1 MTEQRKRPHQ
11 GKAAKDLNDTI
22 RYTMWSV
29 FRLRDVA
36 RRGATGQAEAA
47 EVEKLFDELGGADVI
62 VRGLYDV
69 AGLRADADLMVWW
82 HAATA
87 DELQDAYHRFRRT
100 AFGAPPR
107 AGVVADGAAPAGGVQ
122 QEPRPGVPRRR
133 GAARLRV
140 RLPVRALLR
149 VVPARGRPSAAGC
162 SPSTADGARLPRRA
176 RQHGRVA
183 SRSATTSGCWPSRPT
198 SCTASST

>member
-1 MTEQRKRPHQ
+1 MTETAGQAPNQ

-29 FRLRDVA
+29 FKLRDVIGEGD
-36 RRGATGQAEAA
+36 RGAEAA
-47 EVEKLFDELGGADVI
+47 EVEKLFAELGAADVT

-100 AFGAPPR
+100 TFGAASTRSGRRWRCTARRSSTR
-107 AGVVADGAAPAGGVQ
+107 ATSRRSWPT
-122 QEPRPGVPRRR
+122 RRR
-133 GAARLRV
+133 APTSASTRSCAPTSGTSSRT
-140 RLPVRALLR
+140 
-149 VVPARGRPSAAGC
+149 PSAAGC
-162 SPSTADGARLPRRA
+162 SPSTA
-176 RQHGRVA
+176 
-183 SRSATTSGCWPSRPT
+183 
-198 SCTASST
+198 